1 MYDHLPGGEILE
13 AGLRDLHAGS
23 RSVAALLVLVA
34 APRLVRCGIVIPG
47 LASGDSRSAL
57 PEHDLFRSLA
67 ATHGP
72 EAYRHY
78 RSLMRRL
85 ASLVQ
90 ALENA
95 VTQTPPGE
103 TADTV

>member
-13 AGLRDLHAGS
+13 AGLRDLRAGI
-23 RSVAALLVLVA
+23 RSVDALLVLVA

-47 LASGDSRSAL
+47 LGSGNFHSAL
-57 PEHDLFRSLA
+57 PEHDLFRSLSA
-67 ATHGP
+67 AHGA

-78 RSLMRRL
+78 RSLLRRL

-90 ALENA
+90 AMENA
-95 VTQTPPGE
+95 PTQTPPGRG
-103 TADTV
+103 D